1 MPLPTK
7 LCVPSISTSYTSSSA
22 IGSIERIFDH
32 AKSSFVPGSPACA
45 ARVAAGRFDGTC
57 RMLVSSLSM
66 TKASDI
72 TVIDDKN
79 LRGVVAARG
88 RISKDTLEDIIDLI
102 ELSSPESIEED
113 DRRIAEADKA
123 NSWIPYAEVKKR
135 ARRAR

>member
-1 MPLPTK
+1 
-7 LCVPSISTSYTSSSA
+7 
-22 IGSIERIFDH
+22 
-32 AKSSFVPGSPACA
+32 
-45 ARVAAGRFDGTC
+45 
-57 RMLVSSLSM
+57 MLVSSLSM